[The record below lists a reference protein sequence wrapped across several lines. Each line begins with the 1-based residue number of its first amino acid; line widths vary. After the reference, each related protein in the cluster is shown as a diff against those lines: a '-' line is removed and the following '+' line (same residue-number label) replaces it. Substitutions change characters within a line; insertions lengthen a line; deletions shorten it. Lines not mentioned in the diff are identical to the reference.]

1 LIFEKLFKD
10 GNHSE
15 EIVYNIIGLSLN
27 NKRNIS
33 QEVLEYA
40 EKSEDTQVLIL
51 VANVYII
58 EKDLNK
64 AISINLK
71 AMLRTTNNNSKVFN
85 QYLYIETLTTDSKES
100 KIQRVDIG
108 TAIKLIDCE
117 DCTERQYV
125 IHLSNI
131 LPKEPYVWE
140 EAIHI
145 YQERAIMLD
154 LLRHK
159 IGDTITID

>member
-1 LIFEKLFKD
+1 MKYKAVALSNINHEIEALLIFEKLFKD

-33 QEVLEYA
+33 QEVLECA

-51 VANVYII
+51 AANVYII

-71 AMLRTTNNNSKVFN
+71 AMLRTTNNNS
-85 QYLYIETLTTDSKES
+85 I
-100 KIQRVDIG
+100 
-108 TAIKLIDCE
+108 
-117 DCTERQYV
+117 
-125 IHLSNI
+125 
-131 LPKEPYVWE
+131 
-140 EAIHI
+140 
-145 YQERAIMLD
+145 
-154 LLRHK
+154 
-159 IGDTITID
+159 